1 MTRQVLD
8 KKSITKIRQMIVTW
22 GGKLTWESL
31 VVAIKSDLGVKISR
45 QSLQGYNIIYTEYS
59 RKKDLIRGVINVSD
73 NSLTVADSTT
83 IKKLEKDLASFK
95 AEAEMYKR
103 DYEQAQLLIN
113 RVIVNAQSI
122 PNLDVTALFADID
135 SVNDN

>member
-1 MTRQVLD
+1 MTKQVLD